1 MGGCRALALDQ
12 LRSDEHGI
20 AACNKA
26 LRIWEARLRG
36 RFWGLPL
43 LVVLGL
49 VLGFGF
55 RVFFSPAMQSLGP
68 PSCATRRSQ
77 TAKPQAFCT
86 VSVLWDTFTPPFAAF
101 TTRKTKTNALQS
113 PLGRCWS
120 HVFSAR
126 MRPCLGHGSRGGGGG
141 RRGHLQP
148 GGARPRE
155 SKSTV
160 AWINDL
166 SADKRM
172 ERARACATERADG
185 FFGSGP
191 QDPQGLGLAGAS
203 RHGQRHTAVEERI
216 PELLP
221 APHATLHK
229 RGRSRRLVA
238 DQEHRTASDILSGA
252 ELLRRDNARVK

>member
-1 MGGCRALALDQ
+1 MALDQ

-20 AACNKA
+20 AACKKA

-86 VSVLWDTFTPPFAAF
+86 VSVLWDTFTPLFAAF

-141 RRGHLQP
+141 RRGTCSQEAP
-148 GGARPRE
+148 GRGSPSPRSPG
-155 SKSTV
+155 SKTSPR
-160 AWINDL
+160 
-166 SADKRM
+166 KKK
-172 ERARACATERADG
+172 RARARA
-185 FFGSGP
+185 SGRVLVAP
-191 QDPQGLGLAGAS
+191 GLRILRASAS
-203 RHGQRHTAVEERI
+203 RVLPGTGSATQRSKSESPSSSQRHTPHYTSEADRSASSQTRSTEPLATSS
-216 PELLP
+216 PEL
-221 APHATLHK
+221 
-229 RGRSRRLVA
+229 SF
-238 DQEHRTASDILSGA
+238 
-252 ELLRRDNARVK
+252 